1 MSTANDGQPQCP
13 FFFGLDERR
22 IGRTGGGL
30 GFPLDATEFFCVCQN
45 EVHVLETVSHLL
57 QTQIPKDFLSLM
69 ELVEAGMDGYSY
81 LIKRQHLSRHLS
93 TIIQRHSH
101 AIVDLPPSVNCHCH
115 APYINHCRLTRFC

>member
-45 EVHVLETVSHLL
+45 EVHVL
-57 QTQIPKDFLSLM
+57 
-69 ELVEAGMDGYSY
+69 
-81 LIKRQHLSRHLS
+81 IKRQHLSRHLS

-101 AIVDLPPSVNCHCH
+101 AIVDEVLHL
-115 APYINHCRLTRFC
+115 ALRFGSHDAGFYPFSFSTT